1 MISKDKVKHLS
12 RNILMRI
19 FAIRRANK
27 KSAFFISFSG
37 KQYSDSPKAISEY
50 LHRLDPS
57 IEIVWMV
64 DPLARKGM
72 PRYIKCVAPSSI
84 DAIKEQARSV
94 VWVSN
99 TTIASGTF
107 KPKGTYYIQTWHG
120 DRGFKLCGYDAA
132 KVMKTNYSKSKK
144 LFVENELCDLY
155 LVGSQFGEKVG
166 RSALGYNGE
175 FLKTGIPRN
184 DILIDYQNQSEG
196 IKRIKKNIGIEGKK
210 ILLYAPT
217 FRDKN
222 RSDQIADVN
231 LSDCLDV
238 LSQTGE
244 DWVCLLRGHSAT
256 KHLKTMND
264 DERVLDVSDYPDMAD
279 LLLISDME
287 ITDYSSSI
295 SDFILTA
302 RPSILAQF
310 DRNKFEEENRTL
322 YFNPDDSGY
331 PVAHS
336 QQELTNI
343 LKHIDEIDFK
353 DVREKVNEFY
363 GTYETGKATEEVC
376 DRILREIKA

>member
-1 MISKDKVKHLS
+1 MPSYYRTKSLI
-12 RNILMRI
+12 RNIFMRI
-19 FAIRRANK
+19 FSFRKDN
-27 KSAFFISFSG
+27 SVFFISFSG
-37 KQYSDSPKAISEY
+37 KQYSDSPKVISEH
-50 LHRLDPS
+50 LHEIYPTINIYWMLDPNS
-57 IEIVWMV
+57 
-64 DPLARKGM
+64 RKDI
-72 PRYIKCVAPSSI
+72 PDYIHCVSPSSVE
-84 DAIKEQARSV
+84 AIKVQARAK

-99 TTIASGTF
+99 TTLAYGTF
-107 KPKGTYYIQTWHG
+107 KPKETFYIQTWHG

-132 KVMKTNYSKSKK
+132 KVMKENYSKSESR
-144 LFVENELCDLY
+144 FVEESICNLY
-155 LVGSQFGEKVG
+155 LTGSCFGEKVG
-166 RSALGYNGE
+166 RSGLGFNGE
-175 FLKTGIPRN
+175 FLKKGIPRN
-184 DILIDYQNQSEG
+184 DVLIDIQNQSEK
-196 IKRIKKNIGIEGKK
+196 IQRIKEQIGVKGRK

-217 FRDKN
+217 FRDKSRN
-222 RSDQIADVN
+222 EQVADVN
-231 LSDCLDV
+231 LSECLNV
-238 LSQTGE
+238 LSRNGQE
-244 DWVCLLRGHSAT
+244 WACLLRGHSAT
-256 KHLKTMND
+256 KHLRTMND
-264 DERVLDVSDYPDMAD
+264 DKRIIDVSHYPDMAD

-295 SDFILTA
+295 SDYILTA
-302 RPSILAQF
+302 RPAILAQF